1 MTRCCGDSAGVRQ
14 SLPVLFARLPYRR
27 SLHGRCDKLSASD
40 KCAWLV
46 AGSVRIG
53 IAGRPCLMRCRRV
66 RSSSKGADR

>member
-14 SLPVLFARLPYRR
+14 SLPTLFTRLPNRR
-27 SLHGRCDKLSASD
+27 SLNGRCDKLSASD

-46 AGSVRIG
+46 ARSVRIG

-66 RSSSKGADR
+66 RNWSEGAGR